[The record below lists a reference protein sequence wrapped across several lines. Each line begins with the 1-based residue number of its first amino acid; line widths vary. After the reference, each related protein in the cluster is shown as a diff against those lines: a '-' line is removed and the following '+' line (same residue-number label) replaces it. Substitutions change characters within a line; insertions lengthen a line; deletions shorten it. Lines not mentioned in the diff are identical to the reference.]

1 MINTPDGI
9 TNFTT
14 AALSGMIFYVVR
26 YLNMFEVQ
34 GECITGYDQ
43 ALLKMVWLF
52 LGNRY
57 VTPYVRI

>member
-1 MINTPDGI
+1 MLTCKFISAWWDVWL
-9 TNFTT
+9 TT
-14 AALSGMIFYVVR
+14 KTSQNRTGRFDV
-26 YLNMFEVQ
+26 FEVQ
-34 GECITGYDQ
+34 GECITGCDQ